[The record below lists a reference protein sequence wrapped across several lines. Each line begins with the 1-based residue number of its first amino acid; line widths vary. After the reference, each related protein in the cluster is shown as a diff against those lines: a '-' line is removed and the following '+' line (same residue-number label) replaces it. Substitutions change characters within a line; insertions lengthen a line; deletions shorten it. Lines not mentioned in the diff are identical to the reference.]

1 MSDKLGELLIAHN
14 VITEAQLNSALE
26 TQKQIG
32 GKLGIILTKLRFIT
46 EDQLTEFLGKH
57 LSIKVLQLKDLVVY
71 PSVSALID
79 AEVLERK
86 QVLPLKRTGDALVV
100 AAADPLDL
108 ENLDELTFL
117 TGLRIEPNAASRT
130 NILKA
135 IDYYFHG
142 KLCPEIQQ
150 SEKELGVASGLHPS
164 VKAET
169 RAEPQAV
176 LQALTELLIEK
187 KLITQEEL
195 LRKVEKR

>member
-1 MSDKLGELLIAHN
+1 MSDKLGELLVAHN
-14 VITEAQLNSALE
+14 VITEAQLKTALE

-32 GKLGIILTKLRFIT
+32 GKLGIILTKLRYVS
-46 EDQLTEFLGKH
+46 EDQMTEFLAKH
-57 LSIKVLQLKDLVVY
+57 LNLKALKLKDLVVY

-86 QVLPLKRTGDALVV
+86 QVLPLRRAGETLVV

-117 TGLRIEPNAASRT
+117 TGLRIEPAAASRT
-130 NILKA
+130 NILHA

-142 KLCPEIQQ
+142 KACPEIQAA
-150 SEKELGVASGLHPS
+150 EKELGVASGLHPS

-176 LQALTELLIEK
+176 LQGLVELLIEK

-195 LRKVEKR
+195 LKKLEKK

>member
-1 MSDKLGELLIAHN
+1 MSDKLGELLVAHN
-14 VITEAQLNSALE
+14 VITDAQLNSALD

-32 GKLGIILTKLRFIT
+32 GKLGIILVKLRHLT

-57 LSIKVLQLKDLVVY
+57 LNIRVMQLSDLVVY
-71 PSVSALID
+71 PSVSALVD
-79 AEVLERK
+79 AEVLERR

-100 AAADPLDL
+100 AAADPMDL

-117 TGLRIEPNAASRT
+117 TGLRVEPAAASRT

-142 KLCPEIQQ
+142 KPCPEIQD
-150 SEKELGVASGLHPS
+150 SERELGVASGLHPS

-176 LQALTELLIEK
+176 LQGLVELLIEK
-187 KLITQEEL
+187 KLISQEEL
-195 LRKVEKR
+195 LRKVNRK